1 MPLQPLNK
9 DADLYKPASAIKLP
23 SPEKL
28 EAFRNLILGAKNKT
42 IELKDAVSQVVQD
55 DFVEERKVDKS
66 VSPDDLKRSIMVA
79 RCAQLYSAL
88 TGLH

>member
-1 MPLQPLNK
+1 M
-9 DADLYKPASAIKLP
+9 
-23 SPEKL
+23 
-28 EAFRNLILGAKNKT
+28 ILGAKNKT

-55 DFVEERKVDKS
+55 DFVQERKVDKS